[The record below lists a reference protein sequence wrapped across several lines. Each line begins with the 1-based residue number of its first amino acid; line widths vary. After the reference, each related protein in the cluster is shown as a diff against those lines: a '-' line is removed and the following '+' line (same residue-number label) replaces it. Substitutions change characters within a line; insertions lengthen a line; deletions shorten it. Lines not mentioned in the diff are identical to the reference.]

1 MNDGPARMQAPRS
14 VITATGLTYG
24 ETADML
30 RADVDALCADLDVWA
45 DRDDSRPQADVTKA
59 GHDAVDRLDRITRD
73 LYAIRS
79 RLVGEIRTSQDAAA
93 ARTDALLARL
103 RAERGEGVSS

>member
-1 MNDGPARMQAPRS
+1 MQAPRTG
-14 VITATGLTYG
+14 IAATGLTYG

-45 DRDDSRPQADVTKA
+45 DRDDSRPQPEVTKA
-59 GHDAVDRLDRITRD
+59 GNEAVDRLDRITRD

-79 RLVGEIRTSQDAAA
+79 RLVGEYRRHQDAAA
-93 ARTDALLARL
+93 ERTDALLARI
-103 RAERGEGVSS
+103 RAERGEEVSS